1 MMDIKIFQEKLEQ
14 ILAQAREQD
23 KTLSGQDIREVFG
36 EELSASQMQSLLE
49 YLRLQGIRLDVT
61 QSLAGDGRMFEAA
74 ALKAAAGAAET
85 ADVGQ
90 QGAGGDA
97 DDEADGNADAGADG
111 DAEGRAADSDPA
123 GTRAGTPLSPEEEAY
138 LRDYQADLAAIRP
151 EAEGE
156 RQNLWQRYTDGDG
169 TAAARL
175 VELYLP
181 LAVEIARE
189 LHREEYFI
197 GDMIQEG
204 NMCLI
209 AALEQGKPEDMSG
222 HQWLEQE
229 IRRGIRQWIAQQRE
243 QKFQDES
250 LVEQVRKLEA
260 AIRELS
266 DDEQRDYGVAELAAF
281 LDMDEEEIRSV
292 LSLTGDD
299 GASDSSGKG

>member
-61 QSLAGDGRMFEAA
+61 RSLAGDGRMFDP
-74 ALKAAAGAAET
+74 AAGAAET
-85 ADVGQ
+85 ADAGQ

-97 DDEADGNADAGADG
+97 DDEADGNADAGGSG

-123 GTRAGTPLSPEEEAY
+123 VTRAGATLSPEEEAY
-138 LRDYQADLAAIRP
+138 LRDYQADLAGIRP
-151 EAEGE
+151 GSEGE
-156 RQNLWQRYTDGDG
+156 RQNLWQRYTNGDG

-209 AALEQGKPEDMSG
+209 AALEQEKPEDMSG

-266 DDEQRDYGVAELAAF
+266 DDEQRDYSVAELAAF

-299 GASDSSGKG
+299 GASDGSGKG

>member
-61 QSLAGDGRMFEAA
+61 RSLAGDGRMFEAA
-74 ALKAAAGAAET
+74 AEKTAGGQGQGAAG
-85 ADVGQ
+85 Q
-90 QGAGGDA
+90 QESCG
-97 DDEADGNADAGADG
+97 EKADAPVAD
-111 DAEGRAADSDPA
+111 
-123 GTRAGTPLSPEEEAY
+123 PLSSEEEEY
-138 LRDYQADLAAIRP
+138 LRDYEASLAGIP
-151 EAEGE
+151 AETE
-156 RQNLWQRYTDGDG
+156 RERESLWVRYDSGDG
-169 TAAARL
+169 TASARL
-175 VELYLP
+175 TELYLP
-181 LAVEIARE
+181 ETVKIARE

-197 GDMIQEG
+197 GDLIQEG

-209 AALEQGKPEDMSG
+209 AALEQGRPENMPG
-222 HQWLEQE
+222 HQWLTDV
-229 IRRGIRQWIAQQRE
+229 IRQGIGRWIEEQRE
-243 QKFQDES
+243 QKYQDES

-266 DDEQRDYGVAELAAF
+266 DDEQRDYSVAELSAF

-292 LSLTGDD
+292 LSLTGDN
-299 GASDSSGKG
+299 GASDGSGKG